1 MEFMTIW
8 QRYSDKF
15 STRKRL
21 CKAFKKRRYSAK
33 LKRLGTQRRKLK
45 ERTKAEVLFN
55 NALTLET
62 MDNFKEQLSYF
73 EAKETKLREKLAKC
87 QLFEDKEIQERET

>member
-1 MEFMTIW
+1 MMIW

-15 STRKRL
+15 KGEGKRL
-21 CKAFKKRRYSAK
+21 YKSFKKRRYSAK

-87 QLFEDKEIQERET
+87 